1 MAVDEPWNYQSS
13 VKVEGEYVRL
23 VIAWSEHLFDSSSGH
38 KQAGELSGPIRKKQS
53 SVRQLPEHGPFH
65 LLSVQGD
72 AILQAGRRIVAK
84 KKEDKKLLDRLP
96 LNNFLAVQV

>member
-1 MAVDEPWNYQSS
+1 
-13 VKVEGEYVRL
+13 
-23 VIAWSEHLFDSSSGH
+23 
-38 KQAGELSGPIRKKQS
+38 
-53 SVRQLPEHGPFH
+53 
-65 LLSVQGD
+65 VQGD